1 MQNNPKNLGNETKLN
16 SLPDCKSLKVCTE
29 MLVVPQGHGA
39 ELRMTGLPSCLT

>member
-1 MQNNPKNLGNETKLN
+1 MQNNPKNLGNETELN
-16 SLPDCKSLKVCTE
+16 SLPDCKSLKAE